1 MFKLHKR
8 ADMGTE
14 AIEYR
19 TAGVAIT
26 PGMVL
31 KYNAGKLA
39 KAVGTDVPEYV
50 SLGSAKANE
59 ECAVKR
65 IIEDEIY
72 ETTLSA
78 AGTSLTA
85 GSKVTLH
92 ASNGLDVTATTE
104 NGVFEIIEMDG
115 TTVGSKVRGLFRR

>member
-19 TAGVAIT
+19 TAGVDIT

-50 SLGSAKANE
+50 SLGSAKANQ

-72 ETTLSA
+72 ETKLSV
-78 AGTSLTA
+78 AGASLTA
-85 GSKVTLH
+85 GAKVTLH
-92 ASNGLDVTATTE
+92 ASNALEVTATTE

-115 TTVGSKVRGLFRR
+115 TAAGSKVRGLFRR

>member
-14 AIEYR
+14 AVEYR
-19 TAGVAIT
+19 TAGVAIE

-31 KYNAGKLA
+31 KYTTGKLA

-50 SLGSAKANE
+50 SLGSAAANG
-59 ECAVKR
+59 ECPVKR

-72 ETTLSA
+72 ETELSA
-78 AGTSLTA
+78 AGASLTPGA
-85 GSKVTLH
+85 KVTLH
-92 ASNGLDVTATTE
+92 ASNATQVTATTTD
-104 NGVFEIIEMDG
+104 GVFEIIEMDG
-115 TTVGSKVRGLFRR
+115 TAAGSKVRGLFRR